1 MNSQQRIFFDF
12 LQFCI
17 GSVAE
22 IPASV
27 KDADWKVMY
36 TIAKKQALIGVLFH
50 GIKQLP
56 KELAPDTDLLFK
68 WMGIAQKIRQQNIRL
83 FIDSAKVSNNFKQL
97 GFRNCILKGQGNALL
112 YPDPYMR
119 TPGDI
124 DIWVEGGDKRVI
136 SFVRSISPHE
146 KVCYHHIEFP
156 SYKGVEIE
164 VHYRPSFLQCFWHNR
179 RLQKYYGMVK
189 EEQFSHRVMLGEQGE
204 IAIPT
209 VEFNL
214 IFQLTHIYAHLM
226 NEGIG
231 LRQLLDYY
239 FVLLHADMK
248 DVAELQRNLRH
259 IGIWKFAGAVIYVL
273 HEVLGLSEE
282 KMIVPMDKKRGK
294 LLLAEI
300 LSGGNFGQ
308 YDERHGFG
316 HNSFGHNM
324 QRLCRDLRLMRYYPA
339 EALSEPIF
347 RTWHFFWRIKNRK

>member
-1 MNSQQRIFFDF
+1 
-12 LQFCI
+12 
-17 GSVAE
+17 
-22 IPASV
+22 
-27 KDADWKVMY
+27 
-36 TIAKKQALIGVLFH
+36 
-50 GIKQLP
+50 
-56 KELAPDTDLLFK
+56 
-68 WMGIAQKIRQQNIRL
+68 
-83 FIDSAKVSNNFKQL
+83 
-97 GFRNCILKGQGNALL
+97 
-112 YPDPYMR
+112 
-119 TPGDI
+119 
-124 DIWVEGGDKRVI
+124 
-136 SFVRSISPHE
+136 
-146 KVCYHHIEFP
+146 
-156 SYKGVEIE
+156 
-164 VHYRPSFLQCFWHNR
+164 
-179 RLQKYYGMVK
+179 
-189 EEQFSHRVMLGEQGE
+189 
-204 IAIPT
+204 
-209 VEFNL
+209 
-214 IFQLTHIYAHLM
+214 M

-259 IGIWKFAGAVIYVL
+259 IGIWKFAGAVMYVL